1 MKMSETNLE
10 ELLARTPTEKWELI
24 CGDVVDDGAVAPV
37 ALLLGTKPIKAIS
50 RAKAAA
56 ELYRAG
62 RVQYVVPSGGVK
74 WEYEGEQISEAEL
87 MTRVLLE
94 NGVPR
99 EAIILENEARTTK
112 ENMIYGTLQIN
123 RALSFTKIDRVII
136 VTCAEHMKRS
146 VALAKAFL
154 PRKAKIFS
162 YAAYPD
168 MPVAQW
174 LASEEHVQLI
184 DHEIK
189 MLHGLVQCKL
199 VEDCEIDADPILT

>member
-1 MKMSETNLE
+1 MKISQTNLE
-10 ELLARTPTEKWELI
+10 TLLARTPAQKWELI
-24 CGDVVDDGAVAPV
+24 CGDLVDDGACAPV
-37 ALLLGTKPIKAIS
+37 ALLLGTEPIKAIW

-87 MTRVLLE
+87 MTRVLLT

-123 RALSFTKIDRVII
+123 RALSFTKVDRVII
-136 VTCAEHMKRS
+136 VTSAEHMKRS

-154 PRKAKIFS
+154 PRKAKVLS

-168 MPVAQW
+168 VPVAEW
-174 LASEEHVQLI
+174 IAIEANVGFL

-189 MLHGLVQCKL
+189 MLRALAQCDL
-199 VEDCEIDADPILT
+199 IEDCEIDEIPVMQ

>member
-1 MKMSETNLE
+1 MKISRANLE
-10 ELLARTPTEKWELI
+10 ELLARTPAEKWALV
-24 CGDVVDDGAVAPV
+24 CGDVVDDGACAPV
-37 ALLLGTKPIKAIS
+37 ALLLGTEPIKAIW

-56 ELYRAG
+56 ALYRAG

-74 WEYEGEQISEAEL
+74 WEYEGEQVSEAEL

-123 RALSFTKIDRVII
+123 RALSFTKVDRVII
-136 VTCAEHMKRS
+136 VTSVEHVKRS
-146 VALAKAFL
+146 VALAKAFM
-154 PRKAKIFS
+154 PRKAKILS

-168 MPVAQW
+168 VPPMQW
-174 LASEEHVQLI
+174 IASEENVRFI

-189 MLHGLVQCKL
+189 MLRALAQCAL
-199 VEDCEIDADPILT
+199 IEDFEIDTAPVLS